1 MYIYRYRCIM
11 YIFYMNICIYIYIC
25 VYIYIY
31 TYIDTY
37 ILHTN
42 VYYRYAYS

>member
-1 MYIYRYRCIM
+1 MYYVYILHEYM
-11 YIFYMNICIYIYIC
+11 YIYIYIYMC
-25 VYIYIY
+25 IYIY